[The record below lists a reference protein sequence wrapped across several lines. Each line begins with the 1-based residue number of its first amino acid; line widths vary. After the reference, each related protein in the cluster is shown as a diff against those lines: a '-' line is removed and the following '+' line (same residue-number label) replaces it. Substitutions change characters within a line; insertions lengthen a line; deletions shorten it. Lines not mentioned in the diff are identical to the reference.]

1 MIEHL
6 KGREKQLED
15 LGWKGQD
22 AEWIALVC
30 LHSGTFIRSQYAAW
44 RGTSHMSAMRLVHRL
59 FSAKVAVEETVATIS
74 QTAKLVRIFSRPLYE
89 ALGIKDVRHRKSA
102 GRDVLL
108 RRLLSL
114 DYVIEYLPL
123 PWLPTE
129 PEKVR
134 FCEQLGIP
142 SNLLPRKIYGGSVN
156 GTVRYFSV
164 KMPIAAGQDS
174 STFLYIDTEDVTDK
188 GLRTWGSAH
197 LPLWEKLRENG
208 IRIRVVAVSR
218 SLHRLE
224 RCERLLK
231 QWAEASAHPR
241 GAEQREEIERINRA
255 IADQDEVILAEY
267 GGLSEAIRFTLE
279 LEKSA
284 PKGSSAA
291 GGLID
296 AYGVWRADRVA
307 AVHNEQKA
315 NEALPGSDNGGP

>member
-6 KGREKQLED
+6 NGREKQLEA

-30 LHSGTFIRSQYAAW
+30 LHSGIFIRSQYASW
-44 RGTSHMSAMRLVHRL
+44 RRTSHMSAMRLVHRL
-59 FSAKVAVEETVATIS
+59 LSARVAVEETVPTIS
-74 QTAKLVRIFSRPLYE
+74 QTAKLVRIFSRRLYE

-114 DYVIEYLPL
+114 DYVIDYLPL

-142 SNLLPRKIYGGSVN
+142 PNLLPRKIYGGSVN

-164 KMPIAAGQDS
+164 KMPIAAGQDT

-188 GLRTWGSAH
+188 GLRTWCSAH
-197 LPLWEKLRENG
+197 LSLWEKLRENG

-224 RCERLLK
+224 KCERLLK
-231 QWAEASAHPR
+231 QWAESPGQPR
-241 GAEQREEIERINRA
+241 GAEQREEIARIDRA
-255 IADQDEVILAEY
+255 IADQDEDILAEY
-267 GGLSEAIRFTLE
+267 GGLSEAIRFSLE
-279 LEKSA
+279 LENSA
-284 PKGSSAA
+284 SARSAAA

-296 AYGVWRADRVA
+296 SYGVWRADRIA
-307 AVHNEQKA
+307 AVQNEQKE
-315 NEALPGSDNGGP
+315 NEAFSGSINGGP